1 MSINSRAVAA
11 AGAVVV
17 VSAGL
22 VGWGVATAAGEDK
35 PVNRMVTVVAGS
47 NTANAEPTCWNDGKP
62 LDGAAQQRCQANAA
76 KQEKDGKLKSV
87 EVTSGSRIGVGVDP
101 AIADKGWF
109 AFTDGGAQGQATLAS
124 ARRTGTF
131 SGLVPASTVLKST
144 GKTLV
149 TVVEAD
155 TKNQEIY
162 GVWYF
167 TLKNKDA

>member
-47 NTANAEPTCWNDGKP
+47 NTVHAEPTCWNDGKP
-62 LDGAAQQRCQANAA
+62 LDGAAQQRCQARAA
-76 KQEKDGKLKSV
+76 KLEKDGKLDSV

-101 AIADKGWF
+101 SIADKGWF